1 MTNKKLK
8 YILLGF
14 VFWFLVDWATV
25 KGFHLSYFAIP
36 LMGYILRLITF
47 TLYPLI
53 FAYVAFNRAWSE
65 KKLFILTIIS
75 AFLIEIVWLK
85 NAILYT
91 TFPHF
96 IIFIPAA
103 ICVYS
108 ILTFFPLWIINQ
120 EVGKNKKKMFF
131 LFIVLVIITII
142 SMRVQ
147 S

>member
-8 YILLGF
+8 YIALGF

-25 KGFHLSYFAIP
+25 KGFHLSYFAILP
-36 LMGYILRLITF
+36 MGYILRLITF

-75 AFLIEIVWLK
+75 VFLIEIVWLK

-91 TFPHF
+91 FPRF

-108 ILTFFPLWIINQ
+108 ILTFFPLWIVNQ
-120 EVGKNKKKMFF
+120 EVEKNKKKMIF
-131 LFIVLVIITII
+131 LLVVLVVITLI
-142 SMRVQ
+142 SVKTQ